1 MTVVFIVWIAFIL
14 SEQKTNLNRI
24 KKAFESKDFCNIV
37 MPFEDSEIIELNQY
51 EKSVYY
57 LYRSGMFNRKN
68 SWM

>member
-1 MTVVFIVWIAFIL
+1 
-14 SEQKTNLNRI
+14 
-24 KKAFESKDFCNIV
+24 